1 MKSKNFLRAAVIFV
15 LILGLGWL
23 GLWVL
28 GRPGASVE
36 IKNPE
41 AANSAA
47 ESNGDDFP
55 SYGGK
60 TPGEAIKFLIAA
72 LEKNDLT
79 LASKYFVPEIREV
92 ESEDLNKLSGA
103 NLLAD
108 LINSLKNLNG
118 GKLLNSSHY
127 RYEINDETGQPV
139 AEIDLIKNKAGLWK
153 ISAL

>member
-28 GRPGASVE
+28 GRPGTSVE

-41 AANSAA
+41 AVSTEIEGASDIFT
-47 ESNGDDFP
+47 G
-55 SYGGK
+55 YGGK
-60 TPGEAIKFLIAA
+60 TPTETIKLLVAA

-108 LINSLKNLNG
+108 LISSLKNLG
-118 GKLLNSSHY
+118 DGRLLNSSHY
-127 RYEINDETGQPV
+127 RYEVRDETGQPV

-153 ISAL
+153 ISSL